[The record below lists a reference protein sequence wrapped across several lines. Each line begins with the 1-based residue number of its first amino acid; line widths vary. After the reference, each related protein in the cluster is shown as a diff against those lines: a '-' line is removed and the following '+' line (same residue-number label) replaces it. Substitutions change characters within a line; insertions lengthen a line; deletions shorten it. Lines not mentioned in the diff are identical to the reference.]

1 MPQELRLRLGNHV
14 FPSWKHKNAKRQL
27 FQPRVWLFT
36 CCVAGMEGRECPAW
50 KSAAMCDVHCCLS
63 PSALSSGSHTAG
75 SIVEM
80 REVTLQFDC
89 DCHFNF
95 CCLIQC
101 QVCHRNHTQ
110 SVCKSPPN
118 NNNHARPHPSHRSNS
133 PDRTPA
139 DLLTSSP
146 LLSFPP
152 LSFPRSLRTSK
163 TQRTFFETKKKN

>member
-110 SVCKSPPN
+110 SVCKSPPTTTTTLGPTL
-118 NNNHARPHPSHRSNS
+118 HTGQTRLTGP
-133 PDRTPA
+133 
-139 DLLTSSP
+139 LLTC
-146 LLSFPP
+146 
-152 LSFPRSLRTSK
+152 
-163 TQRTFFETKKKN
+163 